1 MRKGVLLAEDTPE
14 NIMLR
19 FEVNSIEDA
28 FLILS
33 QKQGDN
39 DVIEAALAQLP
50 SNQQHA
56 SNAICN
62 GVEVIDASSIVQPT
76 EKANMETNIV
86 KPPLQGVVEENE
98 NQKKFFFTTKGRIK
112 ALMTKNF
119 VQLFRQPRYVT
130 KKKGMHSLQ
139 FILIFF
145 FLINYSGIIFML
157 MFPLIQL
164 SCFYMAIGKTP
175 TNMRIGV
182 VSSEISKWDTCF
194 DPSLITVSVHNDSC
208 NFNRISCRFVTSLE
222 DSDYIKK
229 VTLKITSQNLF
240 SISNYLPYNF

>member
-39 DVIEAALAQLP
+39 DVIEASLAQLP

-62 GVEVIDASSIVQPT
+62 GVEVIDASSIIQPT

-86 KPPLQGVVEENE
+86 KPPLERATVVEEKK

-119 VQLFRQPRYVT
+119 VQLFRQPRYVQ
-130 KKKGMHSLQ
+130 KQRNESNSMYQ
-139 FILIFF
+139 QFF
-145 FLINYSGIIFML
+145 FLTKQWHYFYVNVSFDTIIL
-157 MFPLIQL
+157 LLYGHWQ
-164 SCFYMAIGKTP
+164 
-175 TNMRIGV
+175 
-182 VSSEISKWDTCF
+182 
-194 DPSLITVSVHNDSC
+194 DP
-208 NFNRISCRFVTSLE
+208 
-222 DSDYIKK
+222 
-229 VTLKITSQNLF
+229 Q
-240 SISNYLPYNF
+240 